1 MAGKKAFQHRRR
13 KEAFLFRVPCVTLR
27 NEAEWVE
34 TVEAGWNVLVGCDPD
49 RIRQAALDLPAFS
62 LNPVPL
68 TLTSSP
74 YGDGHAAERIV
85 ALMVEQDNVSRRWR
99 K

>member
-13 KEAFLFRVPCVTLR
+13 KEAFFFLVPCVTLR

-49 RIRQAALDLPAFS
+49 RIRQAASLP
-62 LNPVPL
+62 
-68 TLTSSP
+68 SSPCTTGFWP
-74 YGDGHAAERIV
+74 YGDGRAAERIV
-85 ALMVEQDNVSRRWR
+85 LVLQHRQG
-99 K
+99 KC

>member
-34 TVEAGWNVLVGCDPD
+34 TVEAGWNVLVGSDAQA
-49 RIRQAALDLPAFS
+49 IVEAALEARPGVESAW
-62 LNPVPL
+62 
-68 TLTSSP
+68 P
-74 YGDGHAAERIV
+74 YGDGRAAKRTIDFL
-85 ALMVEQDNVSRRWR
+85 AKFWGRN
-99 K
+99 